1 MGGIGGGLVVG
12 LAIFAFVIF
21 LFVIWLVPVRLWI
34 QALTSSAHVGIG
46 TLIGMRLRKVPPS
59 VIVGA
64 RITAVKAGINISTDD
79 LEAHYLASGNVALVV
94 QALISAEKANIEL
107 PFERAA
113 AIDLAG
119 RNVLEAVQ
127 MSVLPKVIST
137 PKIAAMAKDGIQVS
151 AYVRITVRTN
161 LERLVGG
168 ATEETIVAR
177 VGEGVVSTIGSAE
190 THKKVLENPDLISKN
205 VLAKGLDAGTAFEIL
220 SIDIA
225 DVDVGANIGAKLQ
238 TEQAEADK
246 QIAQAKAESR
256 RALAVAMEQENK
268 AKVYE
273 MRARVVEAE
282 AQVPL
287 AMAEALRAGNLGVM
301 DYYNLKNVVADT
313 DMRSSI
319 GKTVSSD
326 SGPGSPQA

>member
-1 MGGIGGGLVVG
+1 MDGLGVGIVFLGVIGFIV
-12 LAIFAFVIF
+12 FVIV
-21 LFVIWLVPVRLWI
+21 LWLVPVRLWI
-34 QALTSSAHVGIG
+34 QALTSGAHVGIG

-79 LEAHYLASGNVALVV
+79 LEAHYLAGGNVALVV
-94 QALISAEKANIEL
+94 QSLISADKANIPL
-107 PFERAA
+107 PFQRAA

-127 MSVLPKVIST
+127 MSVLPKVITT
-137 PKIAAMAKDGIQVS
+137 PKIAAMAKDGIQLS

-168 ATEETIVAR
+168 ATEETVVAR

-190 THKKVLENPDLISKN
+190 THKDVLENPDNISKS
-205 VLAKGLDAGTAFEIL
+205 VLSKGLDAGTAFEIL
-220 SIDIA
+220 SVDIA

-238 TEQAEADK
+238 AEQAEADK

-256 RALAVAMEQENK
+256 RALAVAEEQEMK
-268 AKVYE
+268 ARVFE

-287 AMAEALRAGNLGVM
+287 AMAEALRSGNLGVM
-301 DYYNLKNVVADT
+301 DYFNMKNVIADT

-319 GKTVSSD
+319 GKTVSPQGDSSD
-326 SGPGSPQA
+326 GHQS